1 MGVELS
7 DDEAWGFLET
17 AHTAVVT
24 TLRRDGWPMGLPA
37 WLVTADRAIYI
48 RKMASS
54 GTVRSLRRDPRVCVT
69 AERGLAWADLCA
81 VVVRGEAEIF
91 DDGATLARVERLLA
105 AKYAGYRRETG
116 PAAVEQHYARP
127 VVALRIV
134 PTHALV
140 SWDNSRILR

>member
-7 DDEAWGFLET
+7 EEEAWAFLEA

-37 WLVTADRAIYI
+37 WLVTTGRAIYV
-48 RKMASS
+48 RKMAGS

-69 AERGLAWADLCA
+69 AERGLAWAELSA
-81 VVVRGEAEIF
+81 VVVRGEAEIL
-91 DDGATLARVERLLA
+91 DDEPTLARVESLLA

-116 PAAVEQHYARP
+116 PAAVERHYARP

-134 PTHALV
+134 PTHPIV
-140 SWDNSRILR
+140 SWDNTRIRP